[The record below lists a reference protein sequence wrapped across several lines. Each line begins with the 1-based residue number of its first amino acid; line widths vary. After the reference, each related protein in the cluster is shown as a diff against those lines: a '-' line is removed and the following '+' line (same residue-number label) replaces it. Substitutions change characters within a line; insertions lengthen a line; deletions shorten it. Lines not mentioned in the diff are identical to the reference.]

1 MPRNFLITLNSTM
14 ETNVPFP
21 KTYDLN
27 LASIQGSHVWPNSG
41 HFAVTYRGI
50 RYLKCPFDYVMYQ
63 MILEEVKPDLV
74 VEIGTHEGGGALYL
88 ADIVSRWGGMVHS
101 IDLAV
106 PEDLNPVVTSHPN
119 IRLFGEGYQG
129 YDVNLMSGFN
139 TILVIDDGSHFAED
153 VSQAFSKFSPWVS
166 LNSYY
171 IIEDGVIYFEDP
183 SAYGGGPMLATEN
196 LLRNNPEFV
205 VDRRWTDMFGTNATF
220 NPNGYLKRI
229 SKSGVN
235 SASPKIS
242 QTDKPLILITTY
254 IYNPET
260 EEILNRSLDG
270 LLQLGFDVMV
280 VSNSRLQP
288 ETLARINFFLYLKEA
303 PYFGSDYTNIPILRF
318 WFGTDEWEINHWL
331 PSYQRYGLSVLRNL
345 SHSLALADS
354 MGYKTFLYLT
364 GDNQF
369 GPKSLEFLGN
379 LPQLCPPGPAQAL
392 FYLNGDSEV
401 SSVPIFA
408 DIKHFKNLI
417 QEIKLEEDYRNYL
430 IQRQGNLDFLDV
442 EKFFHLNL
450 TSRDPDTYMVR
461 DGLTQL
467 FLDFPDT
474 RWNLVT
480 GVYNTDPKYQGC
492 LTALFAVRD
501 LAGQDLGFSI
511 FSRNLRDSQVERTI
525 EITFEDGRTESLLH
539 SLGTYYWL
547 KSDFQNVA
555 KIRVFEHGSFLF
567 EESWDGASTLIIKI

>member
-1 MPRNFLITLNSTM
+1 
-14 ETNVPFP
+14 
-21 KTYDLN
+21 
-27 LASIQGSHVWPNSG
+27 
-41 HFAVTYRGI
+41 
-50 RYLKCPFDYVMYQ
+50 
-63 MILEEVKPDLV
+63 
-74 VEIGTHEGGGALYL
+74 
-88 ADIVSRWGGMVHS
+88 
-101 IDLAV
+101 
-106 PEDLNPVVTSHPN
+106 
-119 IRLFGEGYQG
+119 
-129 YDVNLMSGFN
+129 
-139 TILVIDDGSHFAED
+139 
-153 VSQAFSKFSPWVS
+153 
-166 LNSYY
+166 
-171 IIEDGVIYFEDP
+171 
-183 SAYGGGPMLATEN
+183 MLATEN

-235 SASPKIS
+235 SESPKIS

-288 ETLARINFFLYLKEA
+288 ETLARINFFIYLKEA

-318 WFGTDEWEINHWL
+318 WFGTDELEINHWL

-379 LPQLCPPGPAQAL
+379 LPQLCSPGPAQAL
-392 FYLNGDSEV
+392 FYFNGDSDV

-450 TSRDPDTYMVR
+450 TSQDPDTYMVR

-474 RWNLVT
+474 KWNLVT

-525 EITFEDGRTESLLH
+525 EITFEDGRTESILH